1 MKHVLTSAG
10 LLALGAATLHA
21 YDPEMSRQRTGR
33 PWTLGATVRG
43 FYDDNVATSPNKVVG
58 VDSSGNTVVT
68 HPREASFGVQVSP
81 SAHLNLAM
89 EQTFISLGYVYGFSW
104 YDNRDENIDQSHE
117 GNLLFRHQFNSR
129 HDISVAD
136 SFVYSSEPTL
146 ADQGGIITAPIRTDS
161 SVFHNNG
168 SISDNLG
175 LTKKWALG
183 LGYNNSWS
191 NYEQDGDGSRSAL
204 LDRIEQLF
212 RADLRYLFNPHFVGL
227 VGYTFGLNTYTGD
240 EYISQPVSGEP
251 LPHKSDIRDSY
262 AHRAYIGFEYDITAK
277 LVTSLRIGGQYTDYH
292 ESGESALSPYL
303 DASLTYRYLPGGSL
317 EFGIRH
323 DRSATDVSAVD
334 TSSGLPTL
342 DAGTTSIY
350 GQLSHQI
357 TRSLT
362 GSLNAQYQNS
372 IFNNGTYDDYTE
384 GFWLLG
390 ANLEYRFNNHWSV
403 ETGYNYDNL
412 DSEVPGR
419 SYDRN
424 RVYVGVH
431 VSY

>member
-10 LLALGAATLHA
+10 LLALGAVTLHA

-33 PWTLGATVRG
+33 PWALGATVRG
-43 FYDDNVATSPNKVVG
+43 FYDDNVATSHTDKQG
-58 VDSSGNTVVT
+58 
-68 HPREASFGVQVSP
+68 SFGVQVSP
-81 SAHLNLAM
+81 SIHVNLPL
-89 EQTFISLGYVYGFSW
+89 EQTFISLGYVYGLNW

-117 GNLLFRHQFNSR
+117 FNARLDHKFSPR

-146 ADQGGIITAPIRTDS
+146 ADQGGIITSPIRTDS
-161 SVFHNNG
+161 SVFHNTG

-183 LGYNNSWS
+183 MGYVNNWS

-227 VGYTFGLNTYTGD
+227 IGYNFGLNNYTGD
-240 EYISQPVSGEP
+240 EYLDPVIKV
-251 LPHKSDIRDSY
+251 HKSDFRDSY
-262 AHRAYIGFEYDITAK
+262 VHRGYVGFEYDITAR
-277 LVTSLRIGGQYTDYH
+277 LVTSLRIGAQYTDYH
-292 ESGESALSPYL
+292 ESGESSVSPYL

-317 EFGIRH
+317 QFGIRH
-323 DRSATDVSAVD
+323 DNSATDVANVD
-334 TSSGLPTL
+334 TTTGVPTL
-342 DAGTTSIY
+342 DAGTTAVY
-350 GQLSHQI
+350 GQLTHQL

-372 IFNNGTYDDYTE
+372 IFNNGLYDGQSE
-384 GFWLLG
+384 GFWMLG

-403 ETGYNYDNL
+403 DTGYNYDNL
-412 DSEVPGR
+412 SSDVPGR